1 MSEKYIPVGQRQI
14 FEYDLGPWHEA
25 VEALAVIL
33 SETAVARDKAGGTA
47 LAERRAIR
55 DSGLLTLRV
64 PDATGAPKEAW
75 PRILR
80 IVRRL
85 AAVDSSLA
93 HLLAFQYLQVETLTL
108 FGTPAQ
114 QEAFYAA
121 TSQGWF
127 WGNATNDRDT
137 RLNLIQDGGRY
148 YLDGERMFCSG
159 SADSD
164 GLIINVAHPAL
175 PGARVFIALDSRHP
189 GIEVGNDWDAIGQRQ
204 TDSGTVRFN
213 KVLVDENAFLGW
225 IPGQQPLQRL
235 PRHSLRACLAQL
247 ILAEIYIGNTEGAL
261 AHALDYVGTR
271 RRPWPV
277 LGETDL
283 LDDGVLQLRFG
294 QYWTQYRG
302 ARALADQ
309 AALALQA
316 AWDKGDA
323 LTSRERGT
331 LALAIAEARLSA
343 VEAGLTI
350 TSGIFDQTGAS
361 ATLSSLGLDRF
372 WRNIRVHS
380 LHDPLDSKRQALGA
394 WLLKDEI
401 PAPSGYS

>member
-1 MSEKYIPVGQRQI
+1 MSDKYVPVGERHV
-14 FEYDLGPWHEA
+14 FDHDLGPWHDA

-33 SETAVARDKAGGTA
+33 GATAIARDKAGGTA
-47 LAERRAIR
+47 LAERGAIR
-55 DSGLLTLRV
+55 DSGLLTLRL
-64 PDATGAPKEAW
+64 PDAAGAPREAW

-93 HLLAFQYLQVETLTL
+93 HLLAFQHLQVETLTL

-114 QEAFYAA
+114 QQHFYAL
-121 TSQGWF
+121 TQQGWF
-127 WGNATNDRDT
+127 WGNATNDRDI

-175 PGARVFIALDSRHP
+175 PGARVFIALATRQP
-189 GIEVGNDWDAIGQRQ
+189 GIEVANDWDAIGQRQ

-213 KVLVDENAFLGW
+213 KVLIEEQAFLGW
-225 IPGQQPLQRL
+225 IPGQQPLQRS

-247 ILAEIYIGNTEGAL
+247 ILAEIYLGNTEGAL
-261 AHALDYVGTR
+261 AHGLDYVGTR
-271 RRPWPV
+271 RRPWPL

-283 LDDGVLQLRFG
+283 LNDSVLQLRFG

-302 ARALADQ
+302 ARALTDQ
-309 AALALQA
+309 AAIALQA
-316 AWDKGDA
+316 TWDKGDA
-323 LTSRERGT
+323 LTARERGQ
-331 LALAIAEARLSA
+331 LALLIAEARLAA

-350 TSGIFDQTGAS
+350 TSGIFDQAGAS
-361 ATLSSLGLDRF
+361 ATLSAFGLDRF

>member
-1 MSEKYIPVGQRQI
+1 MSDQYIPVNQRDVFQ
-14 FEYDLGPWHEA
+14 YDLGPWHDA
-25 VEALAVIL
+25 VEALAAIL
-33 SETAVARDKAGGTA
+33 GETAIARDKAGGTA
-47 LAERRAIR
+47 IKERNAIR
-55 DSGLLTLRV
+55 KSGLLTLRV
-64 PDATGAPKEAW
+64 PDISGAPQETW

-85 AAVDSSLA
+85 ASVDSSLA

-108 FGTPAQ
+108 FGTPQ
-114 QEAFYAA
+114 QQDKFYQL
-121 TSQGWF
+121 TSDGWF

-137 RLNLIQDGGRY
+137 RLNLIQDNGRY

-159 SADSD
+159 SSDSD
-164 GLIINVAHPAL
+164 GLIVNVAHPAL
-175 PGARVFIALDSRHP
+175 PGARVFLAIPTKRA
-189 GIEVGNDWDAIGQRQ
+189 GITVANDWDAIGQRQ
-204 TDSGTVRFN
+204 TDSGTVRFH
-213 KVLVDENAFLGW
+213 KVQIEDDEFLGW

-261 AHALDYVGTR
+261 ANALDYVGTR

-283 LDDGVLQLRFG
+283 LDDGILQLRFG

-302 ARALADQ
+302 ARALSDQ
-309 AALALQA
+309 AAIALQA

-323 LTSRERGT
+323 LTARERGA
-331 LALAIAEARLSA
+331 LALTIAEARLAA
-343 VEAGLTI
+343 VDAGLTI
-350 TSGIFDQTGAS
+350 TSAIFDQAGAS

>member
-1 MSEKYIPVGQRQI
+1 MSDKYIPANERQI
-14 FEYDLGPWHEA
+14 FDYDLGPWHDA
-25 VEALAVIL
+25 VEELAAIL
-33 SETAVARDKAGGTA
+33 GETAIARDKTGGTA
-47 LAERRAIR
+47 IAERQAIR
-55 DSGLLTLRV
+55 KSGLLTLRV
-64 PDATGAPKEAW
+64 PDTTGAPKESW

-93 HLLAFQYLQVETLTL
+93 HLLAFQHLQVETLNL

-114 QEAFYAA
+114 QDKFYGK
-121 TSQGWF
+121 TSEGWF

-175 PGARVFIALDSRHP
+175 PGARVFLAIATKRD
-189 GIEVGNDWDAIGQRQ
+189 GVEVANDWDAIGQRQ

-213 KVLVDENAFLGW
+213 RVLVEDDEFLGW
-225 IPGQQPLQRL
+225 IPGTQPLQRL

-261 AHALDYVGTR
+261 ANALDYVGTR

-277 LGETDL
+277 LGEKDL
-283 LDDGVLQLRFG
+283 LDDGILQLRFG

-302 ARALADQ
+302 ARALTDQ
-309 AALALQA
+309 AAVALQA

-323 LTSRERGT
+323 LTARERGT
-331 LALAIAEARLSA
+331 LALTIAEARLAA
-343 VEAGLTI
+343 VEAGLAI
-350 TSGIFDQTGAS
+350 TSGIFDQAGAS
-361 ATLSSLGLDRF
+361 ATLSVLGLDRF